1 MFKRI
6 LILVAA
12 LLFSSL
18 TSPVFAADN
27 NGEPD
32 NSSAQQDKNSD
43 FDDWY
48 KPDDAYQPDDKNQ
61 PTENV
66 VSPNGGED
74 EPRVAPLEDT
84 RQKEQ

>member
-1 MFKRI
+1 MFKGKHL
-6 LILVAA
+6 LITA
-12 LLFSSL
+12 LLVVSFSCSVVAQD
-18 TSPVFAADN
+18 TDGRSDK
-27 NGEPD
+27 
-32 NSSAQQDKNSD
+32 SSVQKEGLSD

-48 KPDDAYQPDDKNQ
+48 KPDDAYQPDDANQ

-84 RQKEQ
+84 RQKER